1 MNIKSRRGSILL
13 STLSFIILLAVAA
26 ASILEL
32 TMNSYKLTMR
42 NEMRVQARSVA
53 ESELESVYFQWV
65 SLIMTGVPAAQ
76 SPAALSAV
84 CDVDPNPMTTAFSAY
99 LAAHRTQGWVVH
111 RGISYNSAYDF
122 FDGIIPSTTKHGQVT
137 YITVKIEV
145 LPNPSSPFRNELAVR
160 VGRRFATSTSTIFQ
174 YGVFYQG
181 DLEMA
186 PGNNVVI
193 DGDVAANGSIYMAAS
208 AGRTLTL
215 NKQVRYLTGDYFNQ
229 DSLGNTVLRK
239 PGTPVGGALV
249 APIFGTSQAS
259 QLEVLSQPE
268 NLLGGVDASLEVALH
283 GPAHENLFQ
292 SENDVYRAAI
302 VPPPG
307 QTDEYPNVAD
317 DPTIAVQ
324 RMYNRAGLIV
334 TVNTDNTVV
343 ITKPDGTVVTGN
355 YPGVISGTVNKAVYD
370 QREGKNVYITT
381 LDMGALTTKLQ
392 DPINYVAGPN
402 DFNGLVYVNVKSSN
416 TTTPR
421 AVRMINATNVT
432 GRKGNGMSIA
442 TNGGMY
448 VQGDFNTASTPLAD
462 GSTNPAMIMADQVT
476 ALSAGWDDANADQ
489 PRTSRVATAAM
500 AINAGILTGN
510 TPADATHFSGGAQ
523 NLLRYLENWNGKP
536 VTITGSLGCLFQ
548 SKTFNSYWQQPGN
561 IYGAPSARNFTFDA
575 GLLSHPPAG
584 SPQTTAFERGSFFVW

>member
-1 MNIKSRRGSILL
+1 MNIQSRRGSILL

-42 NEMRVQARSVA
+42 NEMRVKARAVA
-53 ESELESVYFQWV
+53 ESELESIYFQWV
-65 SLIMTGVPAAQ
+65 SLVMTGVPASQ
-76 SPAALSAV
+76 SPAALSTV
-84 CDVDPNPMTTAFSAY
+84 CDVDPNPMTTVFPAF
-99 LAAHRTQGWVVH
+99 LLAHRGDGWVVH
-111 RGISYNSAYDF
+111 RGISYNSNYDF

-145 LPNPSSPFRNELAVR
+145 LPNPNSPFRNELAVR
-160 VGRRFATSTSTIFQ
+160 VGRRFATSNSTIFQ

-186 PGNNVVI
+186 PGNNVII

-208 AGRTLTL
+208 AGHTLTL
-215 NKQVRYLTGDYFNQ
+215 DKQVRYLTGDYFNE

-239 PGTPVGGALV
+239 PNTPVGGALV
-249 APIFGTSQAS
+249 APIFGTSQVS
-259 QLEVLSQPE
+259 QLEVLAQPE
-268 NLLGGVDASLEVALH
+268 NLLGGVDASLEVSLH
-283 GPAHENLFQ
+283 PTLFAT
-292 SENDVYRAAI
+292 ENDVYRAAI

-307 QTDEYPNVAD
+307 QTDEYPNIAD

-334 TVNTDNTVV
+334 TVNTDNSVV
-343 ITKPDGTVVTGN
+343 ITKPDGTDVTVN
-355 YPGVISGTVNKAVYD
+355 YAGVISGVVNKPVYD
-370 QREGKNVYITT
+370 QREGKNVLITT
-381 LDMGALTTKLQ
+381 VDMGALTTALQ
-392 DPINYVAGPN
+392 NPVNYIAGPN
-402 DFNGLVYVNVKSSN
+402 DFNGLVYFNVKSSN

-421 AVRMINATNVT
+421 AIRMVNATNVT
-432 GRKGNGMSIA
+432 GRKGNGMSVA

-476 ALSAGWDDANADQ
+476 ALSQGWDDNNAAQ
-489 PRTSRVATAAM
+489 PRTSRTASGAL
-500 AINAGILTGN
+500 AINAGVLTGN
-510 TPADATHFSGGAQ
+510 TPATTTQFSGGAQ
-523 NLLRYLENWNGKP
+523 NLLRYLENWNGIP

-561 IYGAPSARNFTFDA
+561 IYGAPSSRNFTFDA

-584 SPQTTAFERGSFFVW
+584 SPQTTAFQRGSFFVW

>member
-1 MNIKSRRGSILL
+1 MNIQSRRGSILL

-42 NEMRVQARSVA
+42 NEMRVKARAVA
-53 ESELESVYFQWV
+53 ESELESIYFQWV
-65 SLIMTGVPAAQ
+65 SLVMTGVPASQ
-76 SPAALSAV
+76 SPAALSTV
-84 CDVDPNPMTTAFSAY
+84 CDVDPAPMTTPFTAF
-99 LAAHRTQGWVVH
+99 LAAHRTQGWVIH
-111 RGISYNSAYDF
+111 RGISYNSNYDY

-145 LPNPSSPFRNELAVR
+145 LPDPGSPFRNELAVR
-160 VGRRFATSTSTIFQ
+160 VGRRFATSNSTIFQ

-186 PGNNVVI
+186 PGNNVII
-193 DGDVAANGSIYMAAS
+193 DGDVAANGSIYMAAG
-208 AGRTLTL
+208 AGHTLTL
-215 NKQVRYLTGDYFNQ
+215 DKQVRYLTGDYFNE

-249 APIFGTSQAS
+249 APIFGTSQAT
-259 QLEVLSQPE
+259 QLEVLTQPE
-268 NLLGGVDASLEVALH
+268 NLLGGVDASLEVSLH
-283 GPAHENLFQ
+283 PTLFAT
-292 SENDVYRAAI
+292 ENDVYRAAI

-307 QTDEYPNVAD
+307 QTDEYPNIAD

-334 TVNTDNTVV
+334 TVNTDNSVV
-343 ITKPDGTVVTGN
+343 ITKPDGTDVTAN
-355 YPGVISGTVNKAVYD
+355 YAGVISGVVNKPVYD
-370 QREGKNVYITT
+370 QREGKNVLITT
-381 LDMGALTTKLQ
+381 VDMGALTTALQ
-392 DPINYVAGPN
+392 NPLNYVAGPN
-402 DFNGLVYVNVKSSN
+402 DFNGLVYFNVKSSN

-421 AVRMINATNVT
+421 AIRMINATNVT
-432 GRKGNGMSIA
+432 GRKGNGMSVA

-448 VQGDFNTASTPLAD
+448 VQGNFNTASTPLAD
-462 GSTNPAMIMADQVT
+462 GSTNPGMIMADQVT
-476 ALSAGWDDANADQ
+476 ALSAGWNDNNAAL
-489 PRTSRVATAAM
+489 PRTSRTASGPL

-510 TPADATHFSGGAQ
+510 TPATSTQFSGGAQ
-523 NLLRYLENWNGKP
+523 NLLRYLENWNTIP

-561 IYGAPSARNFTFDA
+561 IYGAPSSRNFTFDA

-584 SPQTTAFERGSFFVW
+584 SPQTTAFQRGSFFVW